1 VGLGDEV
8 VSSSSVLSVLFD
20 GMPRGGMRFDMVQ
33 ADVEC
38 LARERDPVCCY
49 QQTSGNSQH
58 LKRITD
64 WRVMLNLIVLE
75 LMGRCGF
82 ARGQS
87 KFRRFFSESSGY
99 YKRWDGQMFRTFRVL
114 VALVVA
120 LPLVLTAQMTPGGSN
135 IIVDKYFGVTSPQFR
150 DYFTHLVE
158 KYQGTDA
165 SAWGIYFES
174 PTTAYRITPVP
185 AESRLMGVSEV
196 LDSRM
201 TGFQDF
207 TERERELWGTA
218 WNARQTTLWIA
229 QPELSY
235 LPDDMSIGTI
245 EDNPYSRVM
254 FYRLKRS
261 DVQKFQNA
269 LKRRGELD
277 RELGIDDLILRVYR
291 GGLGTRGPVY
301 MLRFHDENM
310 EAAARDR
317 AARGAARQGIMEEW
331 QAANRAMNQA
341 AWNIEMVTNFRANNL
356 SRNPN

>member
-1 VGLGDEV
+1 MQRIMRTLVAMV
-8 VSSSSVLSVLFD
+8 VVLPS
-20 GMPRGGMRFDMVQ
+20 
-33 ADVEC
+33 
-38 LARERDPVCCY
+38 
-49 QQTSGNSQH
+49 
-58 LKRITD
+58 
-64 WRVMLNLIVLE
+64 
-75 LMGRCGF
+75 
-82 ARGQS
+82 
-87 KFRRFFSESSGY
+87 
-99 YKRWDGQMFRTFRVL
+99 VL
-114 VALVVA
+114 VAQFDA
-120 LPLVLTAQMTPGGSN
+120 T
-135 IIVDKYFGVTSPQFR
+135 IIHEKYLGVDGPVFAEYFDMLNQ
-150 DYFTHLVE
+150 

-235 LPDDMSIGTI
+235 LQDDMSIETI
-245 EDNPYSRVM
+245 EDNPYRRVM

-261 DVQKFQNA
+261 DVQKFQDA

-301 MLRFHDENM
+301 MLRFHDEN
-310 EAAARDR
+310 
-317 AARGAARQGIMEEW
+317 
-331 QAANRAMNQA
+331 
-341 AWNIEMVTNFRANNL
+341 L
-356 SRNPN
+356 SLIHI